1 MRKSIVGTTLVF
13 LCGVATTNAGTHEKK
28 DALPAG
34 PIRDRHELMERIGK
48 NAKSIGEAAKS
59 GNLEAVPA
67 AAAAIEKDAAKTVAL
82 FPEGSL
88 HPASRAKAEIWTDWA
103 AFEAQAKDL
112 QTAAAALASAAASGG
127 DVAAAAKVMFK
138 ACKNCHDQFR
148 TPEE

>member
-1 MRKSIVGTTLVF
+1 MVTVSAFVL
-13 LCGVATTNAGTHEKK
+13 LCTAAVAGAGSHADE

-59 GNLEAVPA
+59 GKLEAVPA
-67 AAAAIEKDAAKTVAL
+67 AAAAIEKDAAKMVAL

-103 AFEAQAKDL
+103 TFEAQAKEL
-112 QTAAAALASAAASGG
+112 QASAAALAGTTASGG
-127 DVAAAAKVMFK
+127 NVADAAKVMFK
-138 ACKNCHDQFR
+138 ACKTCHDQFR